1 MTIDEVLRLHE
12 DGLLSLPD
20 VQGVGVGE
28 REGVKV
34 IKLFLTREVP
44 EADRERMGI
53 PTELG
58 GYDVETEV
66 IGSISAQ
73 DPGETRKD

>member
-12 DGLLSLPD
+12 DDLLSLPD

-34 IKLFLTREVP
+34 IKVFLTREVP
-44 EADRERMGI
+44 EAERGRTGI
-53 PTELG
+53 PAELG
-58 GYDVETEV
+58 GYDVEVEV
-66 IGSISAQ
+66 MGSISAQ
-73 DPGETRKD
+73 DPGKARKD